1 MAEISVYC
9 VWIAEKAAANSFQSS
24 IFTLNLYVLKSR
36 GSFLFTL
43 FVLFCMFEDFFFY
56 LVVVLVVFLLLQS
69 SWVVPNSC
77 PVDELRLA
85 VSSNSTSFL
94 FFFLVHLWHLLVLWF
109 YMWRRNISVFG
120 ALVWNMGN

>member
-36 GSFLFTL
+36 GSFLITL

-69 SWVVPNSC
+69 S
-77 PVDELRLA
+77 
-85 VSSNSTSFL
+85 
-94 FFFLVHLWHLLVLWF
+94 
-109 YMWRRNISVFG
+109 
-120 ALVWNMGN
+120 